1 MIKNPLP
8 FLLFCTFLL
17 AAAPLSAQVEVVRI
31 DWEISKLV
39 GKDRSPYAPVSRLS
53 ADPAVKFTDY
63 LRALVTLRNKSP
75 KAAEGVVL
83 RYVLSLRLLRK
94 GDPADKAFWCVP
106 YYVEEVRVSKVGA
119 VSERQAR
126 VIRFELQ
133 NQLNKLK
140 NSGFSPTALKL
151 EVMAGPRQGDEPA
164 AIVREAVIEIDRP

>member
-8 FLLFCTFLL
+8 FLLFCSFLL
-17 AAAPLSAQVEVVRI
+17 AAAPLAAQVEVVKI
-31 DWEISKLV
+31 DWELSKLS
-39 GKDRSPYAPVSRLS
+39 GKDRGPYAPVSRLS
-53 ADPAVKFTDY
+53 ADPAAKFTDY
-63 LRALVTLRNKSP
+63 LRALVTLRNKAP
-75 KAAEGVVL
+75 KAVEGVVL
-83 RYVLSLRLLRK
+83 RYALSLRLLRN

-151 EVMAGPRQGDEPA
+151 EVMVGPRQGDEPA
-164 AIVREAVIEIDRP
+164 AIIREAVIEIVKP

>member
-8 FLLFCTFLL
+8 LLLFCSCLL
-17 AAAPLSAQVEVVRI
+17 AAAPLAAQVEVVRI
-31 DWEISKLV
+31 DWEISKLA
-39 GKDRSPYAPVSRLS
+39 GKARTPYAPVAQLR
-53 ADPAVKFTDY
+53 AGPAVKFTDY

-75 KAAEGVVL
+75 KAVEGVVL
-83 RYVLSLRLLRK
+83 RYALSLRLLK
-94 GDPADKAFWCVP
+94 NGDAADKAFWCVP

-164 AIVREAVIEIDRP
+164 AIVREAVIEIARP

>member
-1 MIKNPLP
+1 MIKNPIA
-8 FLLFCTFLL
+8 FLLFCSCLL
-17 AAAPLSAQVEVVRI
+17 TAAPLAAQVEVVKI
-31 DWEISKLV
+31 DWEISKLA
-39 GKDRSPYAPVSRLS
+39 GKERTPYAPVARLS

-75 KAAEGVVL
+75 KAVEGVVL
-83 RYVLSLRLLRK
+83 RYALSLRLLK
-94 GDPADKAFWCVP
+94 TGDSPDKAFWCVP

-133 NQLNKLK
+133 NQLSKLR

-164 AIVREAVIEIDRP
+164 AIVREAVIEIVRP